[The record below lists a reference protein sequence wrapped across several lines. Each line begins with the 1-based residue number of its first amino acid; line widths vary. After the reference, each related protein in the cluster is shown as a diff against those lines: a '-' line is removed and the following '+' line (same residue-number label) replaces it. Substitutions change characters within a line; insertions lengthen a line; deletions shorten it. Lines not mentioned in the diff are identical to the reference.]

1 MLVVSPKKVTPSNL
15 NLNSEEVNWLKQDF
29 PTLTIFTY
37 ENSVENQL
45 FLSMREVTCELR
57 HPCGWCFL

>member
-29 PTLTIFTY
+29 PNAYNIYLRKLGGKPIVPQY
-37 ENSVENQL
+37 ERGDV
-45 FLSMREVTCELR
+45 
-57 HPCGWCFL
+57 